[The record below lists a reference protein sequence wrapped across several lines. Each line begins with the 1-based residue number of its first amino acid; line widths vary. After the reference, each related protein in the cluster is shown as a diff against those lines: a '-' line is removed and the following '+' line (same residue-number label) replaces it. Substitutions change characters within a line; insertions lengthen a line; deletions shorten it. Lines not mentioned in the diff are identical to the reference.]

1 MGKVMKLKAR
11 VDDHESEVLLNVEGK
26 RVVAAVDGR
35 AYELEFHRLEDGTY
49 LVLKEG
55 HVFDCRVN
63 RTAKK
68 ETFAVSIRDRIYSV
82 SISDPKRLRGAN
94 DAGDHHHGSA
104 EILAPMPGKV
114 VRVLVEVGS
123 QIEKGKG
130 VIVVEAMKMQN
141 EMKSPREGSVKAV
154 YVKAGDTVNAGDVLA
169 IVE

>member
-1 MGKVMKLKAR
+1 MKLRAK
-11 VDDHESEVLLNVEGK
+11 VDDRDSEVLLNVEGTH
-26 RVVAAVDGR
+26 VLAAVDGR
-35 AYELEFHRLEDGTY
+35 EYDLEFHRLEDGGY
-49 LVLKEG
+49 LVLKDG

-63 RTAKK
+63 RTSKK
-68 ETFAVSIRDRIYSV
+68 ETLAVSIRDRSYSV

-104 EILAPMPGKV
+104 EILAPMPGKI

-130 VIVVEAMKMQN
+130 VIIVEAMKMQN
-141 EMKSPREGSVKAV
+141 EMKSPIEGWVKSVN
-154 YVKAGDTVNAGDVLA
+154 VKAGDTVNAGDVLA